1 MICHIHSIEPHF
13 AESCHYQTT
22 TVILLCFVE
31 LLVVLYTNQ
40 SIKIPN
46 AIFTWL
52 VYYRDYTFFSFLTLY
67 TSDVDIQR
75 LKLWCT
81 LWMHVTGIC
90 LGLFMIAYM
99 FFLLQSPYMMYIL
112 EVHGEFLHQCSA
124 FVGYFLHSLH
134 QPFIDCINPS

>member
-52 VYYRDYTFFSFLTLY
+52 VYYRDYTFFFLFNFIYLRCWYSKVKVVMHFMNACHWHMSWFVHDCLYVLFIAVTLH
-67 TSDVDIQR
+67 DVHTWSSWWISSP
-75 LKLWCT
+75 
-81 LWMHVTGIC
+81 VFSIC
-90 LGLFMIAYM
+90 WVL
-99 FFLLQSPYMMYIL
+99 
-112 EVHGEFLHQCSA
+112 
-124 FVGYFLHSLH
+124 
-134 QPFIDCINPS
+134 PS